1 MVKRKRFFGVEA
13 LECRRRWVLSDAGC
27 AEEVMRMRCVF
38 EMLLY
43 FLPSNQQGRGSKHKK
58 KAITQARIL
67 SNKIRKGHKW
77 KTKQGSI
84 NNLK

>member
-1 MVKRKRFFGVEA
+1 M
-13 LECRRRWVLSDAGC
+13 LSDAGR
-27 AEEVMRMRCVF
+27 AEENMRMRCVF

-58 KAITQARIL
+58 AITQARIL
-67 SNKIRKGHKW
+67 SNKIRKGHKQ